1 MEKNWDYRRCV
12 EILEAELAKL
22 QKIEAVQASV
32 RRAVLNHEWADF
44 DWKIAEIN
52 QLGRE
57 FAELDAERTALFAD
71 LQRREALPGAGL
83 SAAGPS
89 ARTPP
94 FYTLSARLP
103 ADQRRELSSLYRAIK
118 METLKSKTLN
128 DSFLNYL
135 LEAKNT
141 AAAYLDAVF
150 PARGGK
156 LYTRK
161 GAQSGRDL
169 KSMVINSHI

>member
-12 EILEAELAKL
+12 EILEAELVKL

-32 RRAVLNHEWADF
+32 RHTVLNREWADF

-52 QLGRE
+52 QLGME
-57 FAELDAERTALFAD
+57 FAELDAERAALFED
-71 LQRREALPGAGL
+71 LRRRAPVAG
-83 SAAGPS
+83 AGPS
-89 ARTPP
+89 GSPQP

-103 ADQRRELSSLYRAIK
+103 ADQRRVLSSLYRAIK
-118 METLKSKTLN
+118 METLKIKTLN

>member
-32 RRAVLNHEWADF
+32 RQAVLNREWADF

-52 QLGRE
+52 QLGME
-57 FAELDAERTALFAD
+57 FAELDAERAELFAD
-71 LQRREALPGAGL
+71 LRRRAPAAGAGL
-83 SAAGPS
+83 SDSP
-89 ARTPP
+89 PP

-118 METLKSKTLN
+118 METLKIKTLN

>member
-12 EILEAELAKL
+12 ELLGAELTKL
-22 QKIEAVQASV
+22 QKIEAIQASV
-32 RRAVLNHEWADF
+32 RRAVLNREWADF
-44 DWKIAEIN
+44 DWKIAEIK
-52 QLGRE
+52 QLGIE
-57 FAELDAERTALFAD
+57 FAELDAERAELFAD
-71 LQRREALPGAGL
+71 LQRQAPGNSNPSGGL
-83 SAAGPS
+83 L
-89 ARTPP
+89 P
-94 FYTLSARLP
+94 FYAVSARLP

-118 METLKSKTLN
+118 MEILKNRTLN